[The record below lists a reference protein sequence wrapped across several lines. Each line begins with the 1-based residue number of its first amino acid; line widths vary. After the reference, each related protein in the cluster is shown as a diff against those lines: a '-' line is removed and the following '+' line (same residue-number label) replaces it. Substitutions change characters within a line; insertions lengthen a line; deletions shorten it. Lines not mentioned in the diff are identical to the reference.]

1 VSIYLKNK
9 LLIIVLSVFLVKTTF
24 SQQINF
30 GDDYNFDKNIQN
42 DLEFKIF
49 PDDQENVWKNI
60 FKNKDYVEI
69 SNFFNNLPL
78 NSRDEVVQNI
88 IFDILSSTKS
98 FDKSML
104 SSDEFKKVFN
114 LIVKNLFITGRFN
127 EIEILYSQS
136 PKLTND
142 SYILQKMIEGNLL
155 RNRHS
160 EACKIL
166 EKNFNENLVNLGKT
180 MIMCNIINNR
190 FEQAKLGLQ
199 LLKEQNNPGDIFFIE
214 LAFSLMMEKDS
225 LNSKELKKTLNQVK
239 ELNPIII
246 SSLQFADISPSFEQI
261 ESLSISGLLSLLS
274 NPSVERELK
283 IYCAEILVKIGRI
296 DVDMLSDAYQLARFK
311 QSEIEKANKLYKTLS
326 PNRARPLL
334 FQSILRDEKLETK
347 IDKIVSL
354 VKVSQNDNLVK
365 QVSHLIDNSEEF
377 STSIKSH
384 EASILIS
391 KIYQSKGMYEEAKLS
406 LKQNYKKPESDYRKI
421 ALEMAELIYKPDR
434 NYYELENDLELI
446 KSIENQDSIFLK
458 KLLMIMIMNLE
469 LDNNVVKNFRNMSIS
484 KEQKISGKDFKN
496 LLLAEKLSRK
506 KDFFNSISILFDII
520 GTQDFESLNLI
531 ESYTILTILKNLEL
545 DSELKKFSQRM
556 LL

>member
-1 VSIYLKNK
+1 MSIYLKNK

-88 IFDILSSTKS
+88 IYDILSSTKS

-199 LLKEQNNPGDIFFIE
+199 LLKEQNNP
-214 LAFSLMMEKDS
+214 
-225 LNSKELKKTLNQVK
+225 
-239 ELNPIII
+239 
-246 SSLQFADISPSFEQI
+246 
-261 ESLSISGLLSLLS
+261 
-274 NPSVERELK
+274 
-283 IYCAEILVKIGRI
+283 
-296 DVDMLSDAYQLARFK
+296 
-311 QSEIEKANKLYKTLS
+311 
-326 PNRARPLL
+326 
-334 FQSILRDEKLETK
+334 
-347 IDKIVSL
+347 
-354 VKVSQNDNLVK
+354 
-365 QVSHLIDNSEEF
+365 
-377 STSIKSH
+377 
-384 EASILIS
+384 
-391 KIYQSKGMYEEAKLS
+391 
-406 LKQNYKKPESDYRKI
+406 
-421 ALEMAELIYKPDR
+421 
-434 NYYELENDLELI
+434 
-446 KSIENQDSIFLK
+446 
-458 KLLMIMIMNLE
+458 
-469 LDNNVVKNFRNMSIS
+469 
-484 KEQKISGKDFKN
+484 
-496 LLLAEKLSRK
+496 
-506 KDFFNSISILFDII
+506 
-520 GTQDFESLNLI
+520 
-531 ESYTILTILKNLEL
+531 
-545 DSELKKFSQRM
+545 
-556 LL
+556 